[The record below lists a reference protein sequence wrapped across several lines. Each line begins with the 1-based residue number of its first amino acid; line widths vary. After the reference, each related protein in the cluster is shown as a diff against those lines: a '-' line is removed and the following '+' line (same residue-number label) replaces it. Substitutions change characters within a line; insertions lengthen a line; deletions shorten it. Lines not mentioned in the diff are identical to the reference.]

1 MADYGLITKNEYGGV
16 QIDSM
21 FQNFVLQES
30 KNITLNFI
38 RDDLPRSVEV
48 VFVVP
53 IPSSSVPPLI
63 AIKPNS
69 SDFFVSILGYTMQN
83 GAYNGMC
90 ITGGK
95 GSNLLDPGRFSINF
109 DYIVGR
115 GIGTAPSGAYG
126 MAVYDS
132 NGKVCFHSSYRYLKI
147 LSTHDFVLPAPEPY
161 DDTYPYT
168 GTYPYVDISHPGVYN
183 PYYILTPNWAGAGT
197 AEFTGG
203 PPPNRFST
211 IVQISV
217 GMKRLS
223 TESVRIGSFV
233 FNGGV
238 IQGYPI
244 PLYFRTD
251 TFTLLTCTV

>member
-38 RDDLPRSVEV
+38 LDDWPRKV

-83 GAYNGMC
+83 GAYNGMY

-95 GSNLLDPGRFSINF
+95 GSNLLYQTTRFSINF

-147 LSTHDFVLPAPEPY
+147 LSTHDFVLPAPIPY
-161 DDTYPYT
+161 DNTYPYT

-197 AEFTGG
+197 AKYTGG
-203 PPPNRFST
+203 PPPHHFSS

-244 PLYFRTD
+244 PFYFRTNP
-251 TFTLLTCTV
+251 FTLLTCVI

>member
-30 KNITLNFI
+30 KNITLNF
-38 RDDLPRSVEV
+38 RLDDWPRKV

-95 GSNLLDPGRFSINF
+95 GSNLLGQTKFSINF

-126 MAVYDS
+126 MAVYNS

-147 LSTHDFVLPAPEPY
+147 LSTHDFVLPAPN
-161 DDTYPYT
+161 PYT

-183 PYYILTPNWAGAGT
+183 PYYILTPNWAKAGT

-203 PPPNRFST
+203 PPPNRFSF

-233 FNGGV
+233 FNGGW
-238 IQGYPI
+238 IQGSPI
-244 PLYFRTD
+244 PFYFRTEP
-251 TFTLLTCTV
+251 FTLLTCTV

>member
-38 RDDLPRSVEV
+38 RDDLPRSGKV

-83 GAYNGMC
+83 GAYNGMY

-95 GSNLLDPGRFSINF
+95 GSNIFDPARFSINF

-115 GIGTAPSGAYG
+115 GIGTAPSGGYG

-147 LSTHDFVLPAPEPY
+147 LSTHDFVLP
-161 DDTYPYT
+161 DTIT
-168 GTYPYVDISHPGVYN
+168 GGTYPYVDISHPGVYN
-183 PYYILTPNWAGAGT
+183 PYYILTPNWAKART
-197 AEFTGG
+197 VEYTGG
-203 PPPNRFST
+203 PPPNHFSFN
-211 IVQISV
+211 VQISV

-223 TESVRIGSFV
+223 AESVRIGYFV
-233 FNGGV
+233 FDGGV

-244 PLYFRTD
+244 PFYFRTD
-251 TFTLLTCTV
+251 PFTLLTCVI

>member
-30 KNITLNFI
+30 KNITLNFSLN
-38 RDDLPRSVEV
+38 DWPRKAT
-48 VFVVP
+48 FVVP
-53 IPSSSVPPLI
+53 IPSSPVPPLI

-83 GAYNGMC
+83 GAYNGMY

-95 GSNLLDPGRFSINF
+95 GSNLLGQTRFSINF

-126 MAVYDS
+126 MAVYNS

-147 LSTHDFVLPAPEPY
+147 LSTHDFVLPAP
-161 DDTYPYT
+161 YPYT

-197 AEFTGG
+197 ADYTGG
-203 PPPNRFST
+203 PPPNHFSF

-233 FNGGV
+233 FNRGW

-244 PLYFRTD
+244 PLYFRTNP
-251 TFTLLTCTV
+251 FTLLTCTV